1 MKEPHFIPVH
11 AQKRAVDV
19 HPNVSCGGLVTL
31 IAAAAAAANESRG
44 FDLTQSSCHHD
55 KDLPTLAL
63 QTALWEAELGRRLG
77 STTGWDLNLSATLP
91 DDYFLFS
98 NCLCFPNSLQ

>member
-31 IAAAAAAANESRG
+31 TAAAAANVSRG
-44 FDLTQSSCHHD
+44 LDLTQSSWHHD
-55 KDLPTLAL
+55 KDLPALAL
-63 QTALWEAELGRRLG
+63 QTALWEAGLGLRLG